1 MREPLDI
8 GGGVAIDPVSL
19 RTVVVDEAAFASGI
33 GSSTNPADQVLAA
46 LVTGRLEDAEQLVA
60 ASWTADPPFRLRA
73 LAADLRSARSD
84 HAGAIDGYRALLA
97 ETVGGPREAVVRQH
111 LGKALFAAG
120 RLTAAQEQFELAL
133 RRREAAGAAA
143 DLLASSR
150 LALDRVREL
159 LAGA

>member
-8 GGGVAIDPVSL
+8 GGGLAIDPVSL
-19 RTVVVDEAAFASGI
+19 LTVVVDEAAFATGP
-33 GSSTNPADQVLAA
+33 GRFADPADGVFAA
-46 LVTGRLEDAEQLVA
+46 LVTGRLDDAERLVA
-60 ASWTADPPFRLRA
+60 ASWTTDPPFRLRA
-73 LAADLRSARSD
+73 LAAELRSARGD
-84 HAGAIDGYRALLA
+84 HEAAIDAYRALLT
-97 ETVGGPREAVVRQH
+97 ETIGGPRESVTRQH

-120 RLTAAQEQFELAL
+120 RLSAAQQQFEAAL

-143 DLLASSR
+143 NLVASSR